1 LMKASSSTLRS
12 AGIGPPC
19 RKIVA
24 LSTATTVATTGAPTE
39 RTPTAG
45 WLLRAPHEGRLLRAS
60 RTRVGY
66 CVRPLDVLRPTV
78 ALRRRVGSRN
88 GATAAAV
95 AYSVWCSLQVRPARA
110 VHLRVYVKRVAALAT
125 EPAAEVHRL
134 LS

>member
-1 LMKASSSTLRS
+1 MKASSSTLRS

-45 WLLRAPHEGRLLRAS
+45 RLLRAS

-88 GATAAAV
+88 GATAVAV
-95 AYSVWCSLQVRPARA
+95 AYSVWCNLQVRPARA
-110 VHLRVYVKRVAALAT
+110 VHLRVHVKRVAALAT
-125 EPAAEVHRL
+125 EPASEVHRL